1 MNNPF
6 NEVKGKLGF
15 GLMRLPSGGKEEAY
29 DEIKAMADEFI
40 AAGFNYFDTA
50 HGYLEGLSEI
60 AMRECV
66 SKRYP
71 REKFVLADKLSE
83 TFFNT
88 REEIR
93 PFLLSQLKACGV
105 EYFDFYLM
113 HAQCARNYVK
123 YQECKAYETAFELK
137 REGLVRHVG
146 LSFHDDPSV
155 LDRILNDHPEV
166 EFVQLQFNY
175 ADYDDAGVQ
184 SRKCYDVARKHGK
197 PVIVMEPVKGGTL
210 VNLPEKALNEFK
222 VLGGGSAASYA
233 VRYAAGFDG
242 VFMVL
247 SGMSSLAQM
256 HDNVSYMRD
265 FKPLDAHE
273 KMAVENV
280 KRILR
285 GMDAVACTAC
295 RYCVDGCPK
304 AIPIPD
310 VFADYNNK
318 KLHKN
323 WNSVY
328 YYGVHTS
335 GKGKAS
341 DCIKC
346 GKCENACPQHLPI
359 RELLLDAAKEMEEKE
374 ETGD

>member
-1 MNNPF
+1 MSKPF
-6 NEVKGKLGF
+6 SEVKGNFGF
-15 GLMRLPSGGKEEAY
+15 GLMRLPGGGSEEAY

-71 REKFVLADKLSE
+71 REKFLLADKLSE
-83 TFFNT
+83 PYFNKQ
-88 REEIR
+88 EDIR
-93 PFLLSQLKACGV
+93 PFLLSQLAACGV
-105 EYFDFYLM
+105 EYFDFYLL

-123 YQECKAYETAFELK
+123 YQKCKAYETAFELK
-137 REGLVRHVG
+137 KEGLIRHVG

-155 LDRILNDHPEV
+155 LDRILTDHPQV
-166 EFVQLQFNY
+166 EFVQIQFNY
-175 ADYDDAGVQ
+175 ADYDDVGVQ
-184 SRKCYDVARKHGK
+184 SRKCYEVARKHNK
-197 PVIVMEPVKGGTL
+197 PIIVMEPVKGGTL
-210 VNLPEKALNEFK
+210 VNLPEKALKEFEA
-222 VLGGGSAASYA
+222 LGGGSAASYA
-233 VRYAAGFDG
+233 VRYTAGFDG

-247 SGMSSLAQM
+247 SGMSSLSQM
-256 HDNVSYMRD
+256 RDNVSYMRD

-273 KMAVENV
+273 TMAVENV

-285 GMDAVACTAC
+285 GLDAVACTAC
-295 RYCVDGCPK
+295 RYCVEGCPK
-304 AIPIPD
+304 KISIPD
-310 VFADYNNK
+310 IFADYNNK

-328 YYGVHTS
+328 YYGIHTE

-359 RELLLDAAKEMEEKE
+359 RDLLIDAAKEMEEKE
-374 ETGD
+374 ETGE